1 MEVAGYDVMTV
12 IIGVIVEGEE
22 GGAGLQQGCQQ
33 LDGQRCV
40 LFVIAVGMRYGFG
53 EAEEGCIGQ

>member
-1 MEVAGYDVMTV
+1 MTV

-22 GGAGLQQGCQQ
+22 GGGGLQQGCQQ
-33 LDGQRCV
+33 LNGQRCI
-40 LFVIAVGMRYGFG
+40 LFALIITGMVIMRYGFG

>member
-1 MEVAGYDVMTV
+1 MTV

-33 LDGQRCV
+33 LNGQRCV
-40 LFVIAVGMRYGFG
+40 LFIVVVGIMRYGFG
-53 EAEEGCIGQ
+53 EAEEGCIG